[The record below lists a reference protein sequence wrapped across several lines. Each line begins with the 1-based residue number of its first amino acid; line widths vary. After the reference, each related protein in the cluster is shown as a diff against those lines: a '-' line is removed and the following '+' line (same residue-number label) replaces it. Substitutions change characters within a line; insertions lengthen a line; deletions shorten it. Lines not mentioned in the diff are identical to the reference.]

1 MKLADI
7 RWLYGWRCSA
17 HSMDGISHYPCF
29 LREKPL
35 DSPFQE
41 RVGIFDLET
50 SGLNADFA
58 YIFCVGPE
66 TLVLTADLRWK
77 RAKEIARGEDI
88 IGVNE
93 FPGGSKRGEKRRLLK
108 TRVVATEVVYLPRIK
123 VVTPEGEIVVSDKH
137 RFLVY
142 SPHTGGYQ
150 WKPAEELK
158 VGDGIRFIDRPW
170 ISSWT
175 WHEGWLAG
183 IADGEGCVVKGKR
196 RGNSRL
202 DIAQSVKQGLDKVI
216 EKELRQAGYK
226 FTKSTGKTKVVN
238 FRLFSRDLLRFLG
251 ALRPA
256 RLLAKF
262 DKLLEE
268 GWLGLPV
275 NPSYSIVSQL
285 IPIDAGEPGPVC
297 TIQTAAHTLI
307 TNGFVSHNSYAI
319 LDDTDGRVYGR
330 VLTPHEVRSSVFDK
344 SLVVEMCRDLK
355 KFNRIVV
362 HYGGD
367 RRFDAPF
374 ARTRAIKYGCDFPL
388 YKDIWV
394 TDTWLM
400 SKNKLKLRSNRL
412 AVICEFFGI
421 EAKTHPLTPDVWQT
435 ASAGNG
441 KSLEFI
447 WTHNVED
454 VTSTRKVYHLL
465 EGYVAKSKTSI

>member
-1 MKLADI
+1 LKAPINSMKLADI

-58 YIFCVGPE
+58 YIF
-66 TLVLTADLRWK
+66 
-77 RAKEIARGEDI
+77 
-88 IGVNE
+88 
-93 FPGGSKRGEKRRLLK
+93 
-108 TRVVATEVVYLPRIK
+108 
-123 VVTPEGEIVVSDKH
+123 
-137 RFLVY
+137 
-142 SPHTGGYQ
+142 
-150 WKPAEELK
+150 
-158 VGDGIRFIDRPW
+158 
-170 ISSWT
+170 
-175 WHEGWLAG
+175 
-183 IADGEGCVVKGKR
+183 
-196 RGNSRL
+196 
-202 DIAQSVKQGLDKVI
+202 
-216 EKELRQAGYK
+216 
-226 FTKSTGKTKVVN
+226 
-238 FRLFSRDLLRFLG
+238 
-251 ALRPA
+251 
-256 RLLAKF
+256 
-262 DKLLEE
+262 
-268 GWLGLPV
+268 
-275 NPSYSIVSQL
+275 SYS
-285 IPIDAGEPGPVC
+285 
-297 TIQTAAHTLI
+297 
-307 TNGFVSHNSYAI
+307 I
-319 LDDTDGRVYGR
+319 LDDTDGKVYGR
-330 VLTPHEVRSSVFDK
+330 VLTPREVRSSVFDK
-344 SLVVEMCRDLK
+344 NLVVEMCRDLK

-454 VTSTRKVYHLL
+454 VTSTQKVYHLL